1 MTRLL
6 SNLYKSRFVINNN
19 TGKRIIDSNEK
30 ATERMEDYIRLKR
43 EEALADGEFIEGLDA
58 ESYSTIRKLRQR

>member
-43 EEALADGEFIEGLDA
+43 EEALADGEFI
-58 ESYSTIRKLRQR
+58 

>member
-1 MTRLL
+1 M

-43 EEALADGEFIEGLDA
+43 EEALDPERYRNSGISLKD
-58 ESYSTIRKLRQR
+58 SMRRVWK